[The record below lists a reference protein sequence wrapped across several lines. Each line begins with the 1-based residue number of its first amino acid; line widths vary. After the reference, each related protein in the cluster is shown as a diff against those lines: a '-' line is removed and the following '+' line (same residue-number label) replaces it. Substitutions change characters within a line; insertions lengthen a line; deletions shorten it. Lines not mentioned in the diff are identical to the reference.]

1 MTPLKRYLIILLFM
15 IIGIGFGIGFGAVF
29 YVIRKKKDDQIT
41 MGGSIKDVII
51 PSIFF
56 WVTIGILIILKCSYG
71 IHLQLFI
78 LSAIVLAGFLSAI
91 SSKKAWMFFLC
102 FGVVVL
108 QLGLE
113 ALIRRFVE
121 WINCTSEKRKAKII
135 AEAASKLISPEPNA
149 PPINSL
155 NFQNQKNISNASQPS
170 APPLVNYS
178 NQASAPHENNSIV
191 FHKNYYNRRPN
202 APQSNA
208 PPLENNSNQGNA
220 PPINKLQ

>member
-121 WINCTSEKRKAKII
+121 WINCTSEKRKAKIL
-135 AEAASKLISPEPNA
+135 AEAAEKAIGITANRAKVNPISPTYHENKELRHVPAPKKLNIDPSGNA
-149 PPINSL
+149 PILNNIINSPP
-155 NFQNQKNISNASQPS
+155 QIGQPS
-170 APPLVNYS
+170 A
-178 NQASAPHENNSIV
+178 SAPPMNN
-191 FHKNYYNRRPN
+191 
-202 APQSNA
+202 
-208 PPLENNSNQGNA
+208 
-220 PPINKLQ
+220 

>member
-1 MTPLKRYLIILLFM
+1 MTPLKRYLIILLF
-15 IIGIGFGIGFGAVF
+15 IGIGIGFGIGFGAVF

-41 MGGSIKDVII
+41 MGGSIKEVII

-135 AEAASKLISPEPNA
+135 VEAANKLIAPE
-149 PPINSL
+149 
-155 NFQNQKNISNASQPS
+155 PS
-170 APPLVNYS
+170 APPL
-178 NQASAPHENNSIV
+178 ENNSYQV
-191 FHKNYYNRRPN
+191 SAPPLENNSMQPMQPMKLNNKYYRDHIPN
-202 APQSNA
+202 APQNSA
-208 PPLENNSNQGNA
+208 PPLENNSNQA
-220 PPINKLQ
+220 IKP